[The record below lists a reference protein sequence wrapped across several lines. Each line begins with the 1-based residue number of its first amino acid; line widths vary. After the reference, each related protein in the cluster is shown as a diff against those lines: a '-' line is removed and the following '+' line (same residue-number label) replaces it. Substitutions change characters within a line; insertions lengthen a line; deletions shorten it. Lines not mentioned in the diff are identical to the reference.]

1 MQRST
6 NGAREVYIYQLGR
19 HASRDDMVNIFDDA
33 DPADIVTVA
42 AQRESYRIWQESV
55 RSPRPE

>member
-1 MQRST
+1 MQRSS
-6 NGAREVYIYQLGR
+6 NGARKVYIYQGGR
-19 HASRDDMVNIFDDA
+19 HVSRDDMVNIFDDA